1 MVCAPC
7 LAAAGPPGI
16 AVAAVGTVGYGA
28 YKYISPKKKIKRGK
42 KLTKRGGS
50 KCGGSKCG
58 GMDRHFSRA
67 YDLQKGR
74 EDIHNRFHMTKKNYN
89 SKRNKARNKAAK
101 KIQSKF
107 RMNRIPKKMEW
118 EFPSTPSLPSTNS
131 SKKGGG
137 KQDKFKKGEIVRF
150 VTNNGKKQKMK
161 FVKNVPP
168 NKISIKFPNAKKYNP
183 ILTVNGDKIEKMPKN
198 IANTKHRQRTR
209 RAALVRKKRGIKT
222 KSTTKSSTLELPNSD
237 SNSDNVDNLLK
248 DMKI

>member
-1 MVCAPC
+1 MVCVPC

-42 KLTKRGGS
+42 KRTKR
-50 KCGGSKCG
+50 K
-58 GMDRHFSRA
+58 
-67 YDLQKGR
+67 
-74 EDIHNRFHMTKKNYN
+74 
-89 SKRNKARNKAAK
+89 SKRG
-101 KIQSKF
+101 
-107 RMNRIPKKMEW
+107 
-118 EFPSTPSLPSTNS
+118 
-131 SKKGGG
+131 KKGGG

-183 ILTVNGDKIEKMPKN
+183 ILTVNGDKIEKIPKT

-237 SNSDNVDNLLK
+237 SNSDSVDNLLK

>member
-1 MVCAPC
+1 MVCVPC

-28 YKYISPKKKIKRGK
+28 YKYISPQKKIKRGK
-42 KLTKRGGS
+42 KLTKRKS
-50 KCGGSKCG
+50 TKRGGSKCG

-74 EDIHNRFHMTKKNYN
+74 EDIHNRFQMTKKNYN
-89 SKRNKARNKAAK
+89 SKRNKAAK

-150 VTNNGKKQKMK
+150 VTNDGKKLKMK
-161 FVKNVPP
+161 FIKNVHP
-168 NKISIKFPNAKKYNP
+168 NKISIKFPNAKKKYDP
-183 ILTVNGDKIEKMPKN
+183 VLTVNGDKIEKIPKT
-198 IANTKHRQRTR
+198 IANTKHRQKTQR
-209 RAALVRKKRGIKT
+209 RALVRKKRGIKT
-222 KSTTKSSTLELPNSD
+222 KSTTLELPNS
-237 SNSDNVDNLLK
+237 NSDSVDNLLK

>member
-7 LAAAGPPGI
+7 LAAGPPGI
-16 AVAAVGTVGYGA
+16 AAAAIGYGA
-28 YKYISPKKKIKRGK
+28 YKYISPQKKIKRGK
-42 KLTKRGGS
+42 KLTKR
-50 KCGGSKCG
+50 K
-58 GMDRHFSRA
+58 
-67 YDLQKGR
+67 
-74 EDIHNRFHMTKKNYN
+74 
-89 SKRNKARNKAAK
+89 SKRG
-101 KIQSKF
+101 
-107 RMNRIPKKMEW
+107 
-118 EFPSTPSLPSTNS
+118 
-131 SKKGGG
+131 KKGGG

-183 ILTVNGDKIEKMPKN
+183 ILTVNGDKIEKIPKN

-237 SNSDNVDNLLK
+237 SNSVDNLLK

>member
-16 AVAAVGTVGYGA
+16 AAAAIGYGA

-42 KLTKRGGS
+42 KRTKRKS
-50 KCGGSKCG
+50 K
-58 GMDRHFSRA
+58 
-67 YDLQKGR
+67 KG
-74 EDIHNRFHMTKKNYN
+74 
-89 SKRNKARNKAAK
+89 
-101 KIQSKF
+101 
-107 RMNRIPKKMEW
+107 
-118 EFPSTPSLPSTNS
+118 
-131 SKKGGG
+131 KKGGG
-137 KQDKFKKGEIVRF
+137 KQDKFKRGEIVRF

-183 ILTVNGDKIEKMPKN
+183 ILTVNGDKIEKIPKN

-222 KSTTKSSTLELPNSD
+222 KSSTLELPNSD
-237 SNSDNVDNLLK
+237 SDSVDNLLK

>member
-16 AVAAVGTVGYGA
+16 AAAAVGTVGYGA

-42 KLTKRGGS
+42 KRTKR
-50 KCGGSKCG
+50 K
-58 GMDRHFSRA
+58 
-67 YDLQKGR
+67 
-74 EDIHNRFHMTKKNYN
+74 
-89 SKRNKARNKAAK
+89 SKRG
-101 KIQSKF
+101 
-107 RMNRIPKKMEW
+107 
-118 EFPSTPSLPSTNS
+118 
-131 SKKGGG
+131 KKGGG

-183 ILTVNGDKIEKMPKN
+183 ILTVNGDKIEKIPKN

-237 SNSDNVDNLLK
+237 SNSDSVDNLLK

>member
-1 MVCAPC
+1 MVCVPC

-28 YKYISPKKKIKRGK
+28 YKYISPQKKIKRGK
-42 KLTKRGGS
+42 KRTKR
-50 KCGGSKCG
+50 K
-58 GMDRHFSRA
+58 
-67 YDLQKGR
+67 
-74 EDIHNRFHMTKKNYN
+74 
-89 SKRNKARNKAAK
+89 SKRG
-101 KIQSKF
+101 
-107 RMNRIPKKMEW
+107 
-118 EFPSTPSLPSTNS
+118 
-131 SKKGGG
+131 KKGGG
-137 KQDKFKKGEIVRF
+137 KQDKFKKGEIVHF

-183 ILTVNGDKIEKMPKN
+183 ILTVNGDKIEKIPKT

-237 SNSDNVDNLLK
+237 SNSDSVDNLLK